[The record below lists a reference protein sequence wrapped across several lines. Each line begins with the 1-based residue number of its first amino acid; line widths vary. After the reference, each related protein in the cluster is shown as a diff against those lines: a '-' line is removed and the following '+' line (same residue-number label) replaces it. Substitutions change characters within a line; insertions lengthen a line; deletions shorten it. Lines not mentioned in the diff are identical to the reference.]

1 MDILNAVC
9 KVVALILN
17 SLSIWDKMST
27 YLLEKKNPSK
37 GGRPD
42 GLENKSQT

>member
-27 YLLEKKNPSK
+27 YLLGKKRTHLRVATLM
-37 GGRPD
+37 G
-42 GLENKSQT
+42 